1 MKILD
6 HYIAK
11 NVILAT
17 LVVIM
22 VIVSLDT
29 IFALVAEIDDLRGG
43 YQLMEAMQY
52 IGMRLPRRVYEYM
65 PMACLIGCLAGLG
78 SLAASSELTVMR
90 AAGIPVSRIS
100 MAVLKP
106 TAIFMLISLV
116 NAEYAVPNLERK
128 AESLKTVAQGKNE
141 ISSNSGRGYW
151 HREGNEYTR
160 FAAADPKGVLYNLT
174 LYDFDDEHELQRV
187 RYAKSATYDQDSK
200 QWMLATV
207 RELNIYD
214 DHTEAVKLSGKQ
226 AWQSEL
232 TPNTLNVVIFE
243 PRDMS
248 ISDLYSYA
256 TYLQKE
262 HLNADQYL
270 LSFWSKVNQPVG
282 TFALVLLGISFI
294 FGPLRSVSPGFR
306 IFSGIMVGLVYK
318 YAEELLGPIS
328 IIMGLPPLLAT
339 LIPTVVCFFFGW
351 RMMRKVG

>member
-6 HYIAK
+6 RYVAHS
-11 NVILAT
+11 VILAT

-43 YQLMEAMQY
+43 YQLFEALQY
-52 IGMRLPRRVYEYM
+52 IAMRLPRRVYEYM

-90 AAGIPVSRIS
+90 AAGVSVGRIS
-100 MAVLKP
+100 WAVLKP

-116 NAEYAVPNLERK
+116 NAEFAVPHLERQ

-141 ISSNSGRGYW
+141 ISSNRGKGYW

-160 FAAADPKGVLYNLT
+160 FGAADPKGVLYNLVI
-174 LYDFDDEHELQRV
+174 YSFDQEHYLQRV
-187 RYAKSATYDQDSK
+187 RYAKKATYQADGVWKLEKTQELTIGDTQNTLK
-200 QWMLATV
+200 NLKNTATW
-207 RELNIYD
+207 
-214 DHTEAVKLSGKQ
+214 K
-226 AWQSEL
+226 SEL
-232 TPNTLNVVIFE
+232 TPKTLNVVIFE

-248 ISDLYSYA
+248 ISDLYAY
-256 TYLQKE
+256 TNYLKKE
-262 HLNADQYL
+262 RLNADAYL
-270 LSFWSKVNQPVG
+270 LSFWAKVNQPVG
-282 TFALVLLGISFI
+282 TFALVILGISFI

-318 YAEELLGPIS
+318 YSEELLGPIS
-328 IIMGLPPLLAT
+328 IILGTPPIMAT
-339 LIPTVVCFFFGW
+339 LVPTLVCFFFGW